1 MYEILSSIREKYYDE
16 IPEFGNSYRNL
27 VMHANRFLML
37 EKDDMFEELLTD
49 YSKLIKSVWGDAVM
63 PYDKKRVELKRRIL
77 MERYDLFPQTHP
89 TCQLKNHKQ
98 PLS

>member
-27 VMHANRFLML
+27 VMHANRFLLL

-49 YSKLIKSVWGDAVM
+49 YINDHDKTANLELIQTILRELN
-63 PYDKKRVELKRRIL
+63 DKGRA
-77 MERYDLFPQTHP
+77 
-89 TCQLKNHKQ
+89 
-98 PLS
+98 